1 MNKKSYKKQKGQIQK
16 HLIPHGRRTY
26 LQGTAHLNKKIY
38 NRKMKNKQSNKQ
50 KKEEKLYRGLSCV

>member
-1 MNKKSYKKQKGQIQK
+1 MNKKSYKKQKGQILK

-50 KKEEKLYRGLSCV
+50 KNEEKLYRGLSCV